1 MLIRTSP
8 GDAQGRTRA
17 AEQCGGLTAE
27 ELSRR
32 AGRPRGDLEERR
44 NHRQEFVGLNVCGRQ
59 HRNRCVANESLMGAV
74 PLIFFVRIERNG
86 GFFCCLSIVYTN
98 EYWACNHV

>member
-17 AEQCGGLTAE
+17 AEQCGGLAAE

-59 HRNRCVANESLMGAV
+59 HRNRCVANESLMGSATGF
-74 PLIFFVRIERNG
+74 LLIERNG
-86 GFFCCLSIVYTN
+86 GFCCCLSIVYTN
-98 EYWACNHV
+98 QY